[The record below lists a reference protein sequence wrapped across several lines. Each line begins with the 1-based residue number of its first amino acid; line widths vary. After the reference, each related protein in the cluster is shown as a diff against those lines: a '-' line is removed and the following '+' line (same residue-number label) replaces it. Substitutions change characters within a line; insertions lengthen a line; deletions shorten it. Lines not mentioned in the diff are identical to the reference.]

1 MDSNTKNTTPAR
13 TRKIFIAVAIA
24 ASIVL
29 AVIVAPFVVD
39 FSTFKPQIQSVVAEN
54 LNAKVDFSSARLQ
67 VLPSIGIKVKGFL
80 IENTDPTF
88 KGTQLFSVKELVI
101 ETKLLPLLSG
111 KVLGN
116 IIIDGPDII
125 LAQRGLQNNITSLV
139 KTSPD
144 SGSQKKDP
152 TPTLDNSKPE
162 AAEKNAAATMTM
174 LKEKLL
180 IEGIFIK
187 SANLAIRNVESKE
200 NKDPVSI
207 RDLNFSLTNI
217 GLDRDIAMKMETKV
231 EAHEA
236 GFAAKGLIVMDKK
249 LHVIMGGKGLEKVTF
264 SGSLNYDQLMI
275 NVNNAFVKNAGIPLN
290 LTFKGSLL
298 PGDLNVESL
307 ALNLHNLSISA
318 KAHLV
323 NFDDPRVTASA
334 NIANENIASLSELLP
349 QHKNLLLNG
358 NMHLSAS
365 VDGSTSQ
372 LGSLETKLDLDTK
385 LSGTDLELHL
395 NTSGLMPLKGSFITS
410 SKRLDLD
417 ALLGPFLKTSES
429 ESPKTSEAPKPT
441 SSPVPAADFALTADQ
456 KKLLLGTNAQFK
468 VDMGEIIYKK
478 LKLTNFNVDMNLV
491 NLVAS
496 LKQFNIDGLGGKIA
510 ANGKIDL
517 EKSPISF
524 DASFKLANIH
534 PEEAL
539 ELIKPEHKNLISGR
553 LNLDLQAR
561 GKGTTIPT
569 LNKTLNGQG
578 SFKFLDGEL
587 KTKSIG
593 AVMSDEVDKLIS
605 SLSVSTAGQSIFEAA
620 EKILNNPAL
629 KALGKNPPDIQ
640 KIKSQYESVAKMKI
654 ADKSTFSRSLKDVG
668 GRIEISDGKA
678 NITSTTTD
686 SHGTM
691 DFKSFVDLELKLG
704 GTSVFTASDATKK
717 HLKAQSEYADL
728 IFDDKNGLVV
738 PMKLGGTVADPT
750 VNLVSDGIKST
761 FKKKAQNLAEKEAK
775 KAAEDFLKKLAGGDS
790 PKAEATKKTEE
801 LKAKA
806 KDAAQN
812 PENQKKAKDVL
823 KGLFSK

>member
-1 MDSNTKNTTPAR
+1 MDSDTRKTTPAR
-13 TRKIFIAVAIA
+13 TRKIFIAGAIA
-24 ASIVL
+24 ASIVIAIL
-29 AVIVAPFVVD
+29 VAPFLVD

-67 VLPSIGIKVKGFL
+67 VLPSIGINVKGFQ

-88 KGTQLFSVKELVI
+88 KGTRLFSVKELII

-125 LAQRGLQNNITSLV
+125 FAQRGLQNNITSLI
-139 KTSPD
+139 KPSPD
-144 SGSQKKDP
+144 SGAQKKDP
-152 TPTLDNSKPE
+152 VPTTDNSKQE
-162 AAEKNAAATMTM
+162 ATKNNNAATLTM

-187 SANLAIRNVESKE
+187 SASLAIRNVESKE
-200 NKDPVSI
+200 NKDPFSI
-207 RDLNFSLTNI
+207 RDLNFSVTNI

-231 EAHEA
+231 EAHEE
-236 GFAAKGLIVMDKK
+236 GFAATGLIVIDKK
-249 LHVIMGGKGLEKVTF
+249 LHVTMGGKGLERVTF

-323 NFDDPRVTASA
+323 NFDDPRITASA

-358 NMHLSAS
+358 KMHLSAS
-365 VDGSTSQ
+365 VNGLPSQ
-372 LGSLETKLDLDTK
+372 LGSLEAKVDLDTK

-395 NTSGLMPLKGSFITS
+395 NTSGLMPLKGSFIVS

-417 ALLGPFLKTSES
+417 ALLGPFLKTTGS
-429 ESPKTSEAPKPT
+429 ESPKTSEASKPT
-441 SSPVPAADFALTADQ
+441 SSAAPAADFALTADQ
-456 KKLLLGTNAQFK
+456 KKLLMGTNAQFK

-478 LKLTNFNVDMNLV
+478 LKLTNFKVDMNQV

-496 LKQFNIDGLGGKIA
+496 LKQFNMDGLGGKIA

-517 EKSPISF
+517 EQIPISF

-539 ELIKPEHKNLISGR
+539 ALIKPEHKNLMSGR

-605 SLSVSTAGQSIFEAA
+605 SLSVSTAGQSIFDAA
-620 EKILNNPAL
+620 EKLLNNPAV

-640 KIKSQYESVAKMKI
+640 KIKSQYESVAKMKV

-678 NITSTTTD
+678 NITSTTHD

-691 DFKSFVDLELKLG
+691 EFKTFIDLEMKLG
-704 GTSVFTASDATKK
+704 GTSVFTASDATKQ
-717 HLKAQSEYADL
+717 HLKAQSNYADL

-750 VNLVSDGIKST
+750 VSIVSDGIKST
-761 FKKKAQNLAEKEAK
+761 FTKKAQNLAEKEAK
-775 KAAEDFLKKLAGGDS
+775 KAAEDFLKKLTGGDS
-790 PKAEATKKTEE
+790 QKAEANKKTDE

-806 KDAAQN
+806 KEAAQN